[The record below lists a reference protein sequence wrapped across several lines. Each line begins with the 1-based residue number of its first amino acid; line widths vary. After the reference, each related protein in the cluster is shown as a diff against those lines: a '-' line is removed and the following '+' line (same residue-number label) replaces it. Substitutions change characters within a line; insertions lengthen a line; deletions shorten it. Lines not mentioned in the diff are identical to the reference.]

1 MAIESVCS
9 GCGQKLSVADEHAG
23 KKARCPACGQV
34 YVVMLPPPGG
44 GSQAPGTPEPSGG
57 AGAFGGTANEATS
70 GDAFGLSGN
79 DFAAASGD
87 NLFGTAASEGAEEP
101 TPPGSD
107 QYWMKAADGQ
117 EYGPVDRAGLDRW
130 FAEGRVADNYTI
142 RQGQNGTYLA
152 SSTFRPIPVG
162 ASKSNPFAS
171 AAAATSLPN
180 QTIVSY
186 PKTDQSGLIL
196 AMGIMSFLVCG
207 ICGIIAWVMGSGALK
222 DIQAGRMDPANKGLV
237 QVGYYLGMASVL
249 LHIFCIGG
257 YVILIAFFAIGS
269 SM

>member
-1 MAIESVCS
+1 MAIESVCT

-34 YVVMLPPPGG
+34 YVVTLPIGG
-44 GSQAPGTPEPSGG
+44 QPLGTPKPSGG
-57 AGAFGGTANEATS
+57 AGAFGGTSNEASS
-70 GDAFGLSGN
+70 GSDAFGLSGN
-79 DFAAASGD
+79 DFASSSSDDLFAGAAAS
-87 NLFGTAASEGAEEP
+87 S
-101 TPPGSD
+101 TPESTTPSSND
-107 QYWMKAADGQ
+107 QYWMKAADDQ
-117 EYGPVDRAGLDRW
+117 VYGPVDRAGLDRW

-142 RQGQNGTYLA
+142 RQGESGTFLA
-152 SSTFRPIPVG
+152 SSNFRPIPAG
-162 ASKSNPFAS
+162 ASNSNPFAS
-171 AAAATSLPN
+171 AAAAATTHS
-180 QTIVSY
+180 QASVSY
-186 PKTDQSGLIL
+186 PKSDQSGLIL
-196 AMGIMSFLVCG
+196 AMGIMSFIVCG

-222 DIQAGRMDPANKGLV
+222 DIQAGRMDPTNKGLV